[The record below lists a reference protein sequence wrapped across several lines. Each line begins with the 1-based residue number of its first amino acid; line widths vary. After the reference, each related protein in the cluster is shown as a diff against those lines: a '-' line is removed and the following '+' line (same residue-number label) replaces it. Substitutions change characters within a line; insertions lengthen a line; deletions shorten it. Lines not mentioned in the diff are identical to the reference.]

1 MFLHFCMLV
10 GMCPTQLGE
19 LLLDRRA
26 SRKMGLVQIL
36 WELFVRPEALV
47 AGVEAPQRG
56 CHSLVQDKVARLAAC
71 VSRWLAAVIYLPCT
85 CHLLYLAIADAGV
98 LIGSWKEKQ

>member
-1 MFLHFCMLV
+1 
-10 GMCPTQLGE
+10 MCPTQLGE

-98 LIGSWKEKQ
+98 LIGSCKEKRW

>member
-19 LLLDRRA
+19 LPWIEELQ
-26 SRKMGLVQIL
+26 RKMSLVQIL

-47 AGVEAPQRG
+47 AEVEAPQRG
-56 CHSLVQDKVARLAAC
+56 CHSLVQDKVAHPSVC
-71 VSRWLAAVIYLPCT
+71 
-85 CHLLYLAIADAGV
+85 
-98 LIGSWKEKQ
+98 